1 MLLERVPKKLVSRFG
16 VVSVRRVR
24 SGVYQIKK
32 IVEKPKAS
40 LAPSNLTIVG
50 GYVLT
55 PSILRNLKSVADT
68 LPVIADDALP
78 LAVALQIELIIGDKV
93 YGWEFK
99 GKRLDC
105 GTLEKLKK
113 TGELLRTHLQNTSGL
128 SADRRA

>member
-1 MLLERVPKKLVSRFG
+1 MSLVSRFG
-16 VVSVRRVR
+16 VVSAKKVRR
-24 SGVYQIKK
+24 GIYAINH

-40 LAPSNLTIVG
+40 LAPSNLTIVA

-55 PSILRNLKSVADT
+55 PHTAKNLKMVADT

-78 LAVALQIELIIGDKV
+78 IAVAFQIELIIGGKV
-93 YGWEFK
+93 YGWEFE

-113 TGELLRTHLQNTSGL
+113 AEDFLEERGN
-128 SADRRA
+128 